1 MTLLDPIDFGDN
13 PYLVGPHAPIR
24 KELDQPDL
32 KVVGQVPN
40 DFSGIYLRNGP
51 NQIHPP
57 RGTYHWFDGDGMVH
71 GAEFAEGRVSY
82 RNKWINT
89 KGLRQEQKFG
99 QSLWPG
105 LMDSPDRSL
114 NEAWGSDLWLKD
126 NSNTDLTIHAGRAIS
141 TFYQCGE
148 AYAIDPLSLET
159 LGTLDLLSGGGRLM
173 SAHCMTDE

>member
-57 RGTYHWFDGDGMVH
+57 RGT
-71 GAEFAEGRVSY
+71 
-82 RNKWINT
+82 
-89 KGLRQEQKFG
+89 
-99 QSLWPG
+99 
-105 LMDSPDRSL
+105 
-114 NEAWGSDLWLKD
+114 
-126 NSNTDLTIHAGRAIS
+126 
-141 TFYQCGE
+141 
-148 AYAIDPLSLET
+148 
-159 LGTLDLLSGGGRLM
+159 
-173 SAHCMTDE
+173 